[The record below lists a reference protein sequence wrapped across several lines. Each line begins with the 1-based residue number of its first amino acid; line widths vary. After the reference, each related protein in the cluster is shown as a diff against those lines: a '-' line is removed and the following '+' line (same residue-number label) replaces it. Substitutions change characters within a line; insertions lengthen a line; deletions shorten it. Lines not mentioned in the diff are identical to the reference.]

1 MHTTT
6 RIILSLAGLLTASGA
21 AIATEEPAAVLKALS
36 PPFKS
41 EEFKKHVSHLA
52 SDELAGRAPGS
63 EGAGRA
69 AAYIIRYF
77 KEFGLKPARED
88 GSWFQEFPLGAPDR
102 SSGSITAKNVLA
114 IFPGR
119 GKLGHEAVVA
129 CAHYDHLGTK
139 PPRTPGEDT
148 IFNGAD
154 DNASGVAALLLI
166 AQALTSDKSTLPE
179 SYRSVLFI
187 SFDCEEQG
195 LAGSRFYVD
204 HPVWPLDK
212 TAAVINF
219 DSVGRLR
226 MGKFFAGDAET
237 NSILADCVRD
247 AARQRQ
253 LAVETRGGGAARTDH
268 ASFLDHGIPGLHFH
282 TGVNADYHR
291 VTDEVSRLN
300 IEGGTTIAWIGYQ
313 TLRKAISYPDHFRYQ
328 KPDPSFDIS
337 VLLNLVQRI
346 GIVPN
351 VNAQDG
357 RYPQI
362 LYVVPGSPA
371 AKNGLESGDQITAVN
386 GLVFTRVED
395 GISIFPQITWEDGVR
410 FTVLRGTAKKD
421 VTLPGSVFQ
430 SMTGP
435 KSKQLENGKYD
446 VEFRFKAP
454 ASVKAVHLAGEF
466 NEWKATAL
474 RMDGPTDEGF
484 FTTHVQ
490 LKEGSYEYKFVVDG
504 KNWTPDPQNLYRVGK
519 YDNSLLWVGSR
530 HK

>member
-1 MHTTT
+1 MAVGITTGDD
-6 RIILSLAGLLTASGA
+6 SPATALNA
-21 AIATEEPAAVLKALS
+21 LPA
-36 PPFKS
+36 PFKS
-41 EEFKKHVSHLA
+41 EEFKKHVTYLA

-63 EGAGRA
+63 EGAGKA

-77 KEFGLKPARED
+77 KEFGLKPVRDD

-119 GKLGHEAVVA
+119 GNLGHEAVIV
-129 CAHYDHLGTK
+129 CAHYDHLGSK
-139 PPRTPGEDT
+139 PARSPGEDT
-148 IFNGAD
+148 IYNGAD
-154 DNASGVAALLLI
+154 DNASGMAAMLLV
-166 AQALTSDKSTLPE
+166 AQALTSDKTTLPE

-187 SFDCEEQG
+187 SFDGEEQG

-204 HPVWPLDK
+204 RPIWPLDK

-237 NSILADCVRD
+237 NSILADCVRI
-247 AARQRQ
+247 AARERQ
-253 LAVETRGGGAARTDH
+253 LSVETRGSGAARTDH
-268 ASFLDHGIPGLHFH
+268 ACFLDHNIPGLHFH
-282 TGVNADYHR
+282 TGVSPDYHR
-291 VTDEVSRLN
+291 VTDEADRLN
-300 IEGGTTIAWIGYQ
+300 MEGGTTIAWVGYE
-313 TLRKAISYPDHFRYQ
+313 TLRKAMAYAGPFKYE

-337 VLLNLVQRI
+337 FLLNLVERL
-346 GIVPN
+346 GIIPN

-362 LYVVPGSPA
+362 LYVVPNSPA
-371 AKNGLESGDQITAVN
+371 AKSELESGDQIMAVN

-410 FTVLRGTAKKD
+410 FTVLRDKAKKD
-421 VTLPGSVFQ
+421 VTLPASVFQ
-430 SMTGP
+430 SLSGP

-446 VEFRFKAP
+446 VEFRFQAP
-454 ASVKAVHLAGEF
+454 ANVKAVYLAGEF
-466 NEWKATAL
+466 NEWKPTAL
-474 RMDGPTDEGF
+474 RMDGPIGNGL
-484 FTTHVQ
+484 FTTHIQ

-504 KNWTPDPQNLYRVGK
+504 KDWTPDPQNLYRVGK
-519 YDNSLLWVGSR
+519 YDNSLLWVGNR